1 MKKIPAAIGYF
12 TKAIL
17 WGALVGFTILFFM
30 PDSKMPFN
38 WQSANQ
44 AWRFYQSHSKQQ
56 SEDAWHR
63 RLAVE
68 DISFADAVDK
78 ALPSVVEVN
87 VYRQGLRQSDKLG
100 PDEKIKDVS
109 VGIGSGVILSEQ
121 GYIVTNYH
129 VIAEADD
136 VSINFPDG
144 RRRYVEIVGFD
155 RNTDIAVLKTDL
167 KELNSASLATSRDV
181 KTGDIV
187 MAIGSPFALNKSVS
201 LGIVSAIT
209 FNPMLFQT
217 DAAINTGNSGGAL
230 INSRGEVI
238 GINQSKLSSRG
249 GGQTGVNF
257 AIPIDLVKKIVED
270 LIMHG
275 HVRRNW
281 LGINAVE
288 LLEYNHK
295 QKYPQIKFGSGFF
308 VRNIDPKSPAQ
319 KANIRVGDFI
329 NRFEGSPIS
338 GVTSFYKLFYNLPI
352 GKLVEIEL
360 IRNGELKT
368 VQVQL
373 EELPHDENS

>member
-1 MKKIPAAIGYF
+1 MKKIPTSIGYF
-12 TKAIL
+12 IKAVL
-17 WGALVGFTILFFM
+17 WGTLVGFAILFFM
-30 PDSKMPFN
+30 PNSKMPFN

-44 AWRFYQSHSKQQ
+44 AWRFYVSHSKQQ
-56 SEDAWHR
+56 SEDLWHQ

-68 DISFADAVDK
+68 DISFAAAVDK

-87 VYRQGLRQSDKLG
+87 VYRQGLRKSDKLG

-155 RNTDIAVLKTDL
+155 RDTDIAVLKTDL

-288 LLEYNHK
+288 LPEYNHK
-295 QKYPQIKFGSGFF
+295 QQYPQIKFGSGFF

-338 GVTSFYKLFYNLPI
+338 GVASFYKLFYNLPI

-373 EELPHDENS
+373 IELPHDENS